1 MIVSIRVFGLSN
13 KKNPLIKQ
21 KAILLKGNR
30 KFTGALTKRE
40 NPLGAQMRARKMP
53 VGVEPKSQAIP
64 CTVGPAATELD
75 VKACTI

>member
-1 MIVSIRVFGLSN
+1 M
-13 KKNPLIKQ
+13 IKQ

-30 KFTGALTKRE
+30 KFSGALTKRE
-40 NPLGAQMRARKMP
+40 NPLGAQGRAREMP
-53 VGVEPKSQAIP
+53 VGVEPESQAVP